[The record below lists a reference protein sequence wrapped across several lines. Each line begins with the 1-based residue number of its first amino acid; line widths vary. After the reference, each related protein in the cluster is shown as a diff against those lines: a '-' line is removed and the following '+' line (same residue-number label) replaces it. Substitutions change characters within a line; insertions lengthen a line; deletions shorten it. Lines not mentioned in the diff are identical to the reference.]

1 MVFPVLHFLNPNPP
15 ILIRQ
20 SFIPHPKIYNKRSI
34 ASVVFGLYYE
44 VMTDGIER
52 DLGPQPIAAIL
63 AKNSLKPH
71 DLVAA
76 STQQITHKMV
86 SRACKGRRLTLNTQ
100 TKVLNALN
108 AATGKKFSLGDLFN
122 Y

>member
-1 MVFPVLHFLNPNPP
+1 M
-15 ILIRQ
+15 
-20 SFIPHPKIYNKRSI
+20 
-34 ASVVFGLYYE
+34 AE
-44 VMTDGIER
+44 EIER

-63 AKNSLKPH
+63 AKHNLKPH

-76 STQQITHKMV
+76 STQQLTHKMV

-100 TKVLNALN
+100 AKVLDALN
-108 AATGKKFSLGDLFN
+108 LAAGKNYTLEDLFN

>member
-1 MVFPVLHFLNPNPP
+1 MPITVFREACMNEKV
-15 ILIRQ
+15 
-20 SFIPHPKIYNKRSI
+20 
-34 ASVVFGLYYE
+34 
-44 VMTDGIER
+44 ER

-63 AKNSLKPH
+63 VKLNLKPH

-76 STQQITHKMV
+76 STQQLTHKMV
-86 SRACKGRRLTLNTQ
+86 SRAAKGRRLTLNTQ

-108 AATGKKFSLGDLFN
+108 SATGKNYSLRDLFN

>member
-1 MVFPVLHFLNPNPP
+1 
-15 ILIRQ
+15 
-20 SFIPHPKIYNKRSI
+20 
-34 ASVVFGLYYE
+34 
-44 VMTDGIER
+44 MTDKTEL

-63 AKNSLKPH
+63 SERNLKPH

-76 STQQITHKMV
+76 STQQLTHKMV
-86 SRACKGRRLTLNTQ
+86 SRAAKGRRLTINAQ

-108 AATGKKFSLGDLFN
+108 AATGKNYSLKDLFN

>member
-1 MVFPVLHFLNPNPP
+1 LAGVLEYF
-15 ILIRQ
+15 IRGLRRPLLL
-20 SFIPHPKIYNKRSI
+20 SAKIEYN
-34 ASVVFGLYYE
+34 VHDMNE
-44 VMTDGIER
+44 GIER
-52 DLGPQPIAAIL
+52 ELGVQPIAGIL
-63 AKNSLKPH
+63 IERNLKPH

-76 STQQITHKMV
+76 STQQLSHKMV

-108 AATGKKFSLGDLFN
+108 LATGKNYSLHDLFS

>member
-1 MVFPVLHFLNPNPP
+1 MNE
-15 ILIRQ
+15 
-20 SFIPHPKIYNKRSI
+20 K
-34 ASVVFGLYYE
+34 
-44 VMTDGIER
+44 IER
-52 DLGPQPIAAIL
+52 DLGQQPIGKIMAERG
-63 AKNSLKPH
+63 LKPH

-76 STQQITHKMV
+76 STQQLTHKMV

-108 AATGKKFSLGDLFN
+108 LATGQNYSLHDLFS

>member
-1 MVFPVLHFLNPNPP
+1 MPD
-15 ILIRQ
+15 R
-20 SFIPHPKIYNKRSI
+20 
-34 ASVVFGLYYE
+34 
-44 VMTDGIER
+44 IER

-63 AKNSLKPH
+63 TERNLKPH

-76 STQQITHKMV
+76 STQQLTHKMV
-86 SRACKGRRLTLNTQ
+86 SRACKGRRLTLNAQ

-108 AATGKKFSLGDLFN
+108 LASGQNYSLPDLFN

>member
-1 MVFPVLHFLNPNPP
+1 MNEA
-15 ILIRQ
+15 I
-20 SFIPHPKIYNKRSI
+20 K
-34 ASVVFGLYYE
+34 
-44 VMTDGIER
+44 R

-63 AKNSLKPH
+63 VKLNLKPH

-76 STQQITHKMV
+76 STQQLTHKMV
-86 SRACKGRRLTLNTQ
+86 SRAAKGRRLTLNTQ

-108 AATGKKFSLGDLFN
+108 IATGKNYSLRDLFN

>member
-1 MVFPVLHFLNPNPP
+1 MD
-15 ILIRQ
+15 
-20 SFIPHPKIYNKRSI
+20 
-34 ASVVFGLYYE
+34 
-44 VMTDGIER
+44 DGIER

-63 AKNSLKPH
+63 AKLNLKPH

-76 STQQITHKMV
+76 STQQLTHKMV
-86 SRACKGRRLTLNTQ
+86 SRACKGRRLTLNAQ

-108 AATGKKFSLGDLFN
+108 AATGKYYSLKDLFN